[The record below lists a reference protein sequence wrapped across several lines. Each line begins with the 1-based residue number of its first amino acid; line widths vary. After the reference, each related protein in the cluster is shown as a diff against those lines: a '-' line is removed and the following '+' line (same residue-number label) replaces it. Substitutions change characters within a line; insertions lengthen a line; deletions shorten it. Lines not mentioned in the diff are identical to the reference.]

1 VKYALIEQYR
11 SQFNLAAMCR
21 ILGVSRSGFYAA
33 AARPPSRRS
42 TEDLA
47 LRAQIARL
55 HIEHRKALG
64 TIKTWR
70 MLNVKGIVC
79 GKHRVGRLRKL
90 DGIEAQ
96 RKARF
101 RVMRTYQK
109 AEPPAPDLVKRAF
122 TVNAPNKVWVG
133 DMTAVRT
140 REGWLHLAVLV
151 DLFARRVVGWST
163 DSTQAATLPIAA
175 LKMAIAQRRPLAG
188 LICHSDQGSVYGAS
202 AYREILE
209 ENGLQPSMSRKGNC
223 HDNAVAESFFSNL
236 KNEITHHT
244 LYQTRAEARAA
255 ISDYIEVYYNRQR
268 PHQTNGYRTPT
279 EVEAQY
285 KVLN

>member
-1 VKYALIEQYR
+1 MKYALIEQYR

-55 HIEHRKALG
+55 HTEHRKAPG

-70 MLNVKGIVC
+70 LLNGKGIVC

-175 LKMAIAQRRPLAG
+175 LKMAIAQRRPLTG

-279 EVEAQY
+279 DVEAQY